1 MTKPSAIALV
11 VCDALYQEPSGK
23 AALIG
28 LFNRL
33 VAAKFPATH
42 PQMCVYA
49 SVTDVHPGTKF
60 RLIVEHAE
68 NGQKV
73 AELIG
78 GPAPEA
84 DMNPTTILD
93 LRFILQGLTFPEAGR
108 YYIQFWANDN
118 LLLQRPFDAVL
129 MRPAGGSSR

>member
-1 MTKPSAIALV
+1 MTKPSPIALV

-23 AALIG
+23 TALVG

-33 VAAKFPATH
+33 AAVKFPATH

-49 SVTDVHPGTKF
+49 SVTDVRPGTKF
-60 RLIVEHAE
+60 RLVIEHAE
-68 NGQKV
+68 NGRRV
-73 AELIG
+73 TELSG
-78 GPAPEA
+78 QPPEVVT
-84 DMNPTTILD
+84 NPTTILD
-93 LRFILQGLTFPEAGR
+93 LRFVLQGLTFPEPGR

-129 MRPAGGSSR
+129 IQQPGGSSK

>member
-1 MTKPSAIALV
+1 MTKPSPIALV

-23 AALIG
+23 TALVG

-49 SVTDVHPGTKF
+49 SVTDVRAGTKF
-60 RLIVEHAE
+60 RLVIEHAE
-68 NGQKV
+68 HGTRV
-73 AELIG
+73 AELA
-78 GPAPEA
+78 GPPPEA
-84 DMNPTTILD
+84 VANPTTILD
-93 LRFILQGLTFPEAGR
+93 LRFILQGLTFPEPGR
-108 YYIQFWANDN
+108 YYIQFWADDN

-129 MRPAGGSSR
+129 IPPAGGSSQ